1 MNLVQAILSGQTAVA
16 LDVFDRLL
24 RDKIDDRLNEQFE
37 QTDLSEGLKAKMVV
51 RKGRVKRRW
60 TIEGGSKLRVRG
72 QEYAARRAEIDPFTG
87 KRKEVKRTEEEI
99 RSKVIKMK
107 RRWRTTMR
115 AKLPQLLRNRLRS
128 MKIAQHL

>member
-1 MNLVQAILSGQTAVA
+1 MSLVQAILSGQTAEA
-16 LDVFDRLL
+16 LGLFDQML
-24 RDKIDDRLNEQFE
+24 RNKINDRLNEQFE
-37 QTDLSEGLKAKMVV
+37 QTELSEGLKAKMVV

-72 QEYAARRAEIDPFTG
+72 QEYAARRAEIDPSTG

>member
-16 LDVFDRLL
+16 LDAFDRLL

>member
-1 MNLVQAILSGQTAVA
+1 MSLVQAILSGQTAVA
-16 LDVFDRLL
+16 LDTFDRTL

-51 RKGRVKRRW
+51 RKGRVKCRW

-99 RSKVIKMK
+99 RSKAIKMK